1 VRVENL
7 SYSKAPFLPQ
17 FGDGIAKNKQ
27 LIVHPTNR
35 LFAVMDE
42 IATPEQAL
50 NELSRIGFTNGNVEI
65 FYGQIGAQSGTTPG
79 AKGSLFTQLRHA
91 FQGTTIEQG
100 HAQHYEQVLLMGQY
114 VVAVQIDHVGQR
126 EQVREIL
133 HRHGGQFINFYGKSA
148 NGTV

>member
-1 VRVENL
+1 MRDAL
-7 SYSKAPFLPQ
+7 RGLPK
-17 FGDGIAKNKQ
+17 DKQ

-35 LFAVMDE
+35 LFAVMDA
-42 IATPEQAL
+42 ITTPEQAL

-91 FQGTTIEQG
+91 FQGTTIEEE
-100 HAQHYEQVLLMGQY
+100 HAQHYEQALLKGQY
-114 VVAVQIDHVGQR
+114 VVAVQIDHVGRR

-133 HRHGGQFINFYGKSA
+133 HRHGGRSINFYGKSA
-148 NGTV
+148 TGRA